1 MIIRTTVRLVRSTD
15 APAPLY
21 GLTLTRGNRMLKI
34 HVWKSKPSWL
44 SRSPHEKQWLIDWLS
59 KSVRA
64 NLNNGDR
71 AEAGPYLI
79 DQTKSAL
86 LIWTVK
92 ADSAKLPAD
101 FESAALT
108 ADFEPLTFVSP
119 SDTLTAKK
127 LAERLGG
134 TGTD

>member
-1 MIIRTTVRLVRSTD
+1 MVIRTTVRLMRNID
-15 APAPLY
+15 APALEH

-44 SRSPHEKQWLIDWLS
+44 TRSPQEKLWLMNWLT

-64 NLNNGDR
+64 NLSNGDR
-71 AEAGPYLI
+71 AEGGPYLI
-79 DQTKSAL
+79 DQTASAL

-101 FESAALT
+101 FEGAALI

-119 SDTLTAKK
+119 SDTLTAKR

-134 TGTD
+134 VGTD